1 VFRRSVVR
9 ICCGEA
15 LRHPSELERL
25 EFVRGKAARMTTHL
39 DSTDRRKKKARRVA
53 VEEFFI
59 RFGKP
64 LFVGVLIVLIF
75 MLGEAMVQHRFF
87 QGGRYHANGSVGQ

>member
-1 VFRRSVVR
+1 
-9 ICCGEA
+9 
-15 LRHPSELERL
+15 
-25 EFVRGKAARMTTHL
+25 MTTHL
-39 DSTDRRKKKARRVA
+39 DSADRGRRKRRRFSFG
-53 VEEFFI
+53 EFFL

-75 MLGEAMVQHRFF
+75 LLGEAMVRHRFF